1 MLEVFKFIVGEIQTN
16 AYVILDK
23 KNNESALIDPGD
35 VTPELESFVASLG
48 NLKYILLT
56 HGHFDHIA
64 RACYFKDKTNAKIA
78 ISKADSSFINEPS
91 LNLQGEFKIKVENFT
106 PDIILSESSNLFLGD
121 NKINILETPGHTKGS
136 LCFLI
141 GDNMFSGDT
150 LMKNA
155 MGRTDFPTGGVKAM
169 FNSLKKLY
177 NLKQDYR
184 VYPGH
189 GQVTN
194 LNYEKQNNRYLT
206 YANEKF

>member
-16 AYVILDK
+16 SYIILDK
-23 KNNESALIDPGD
+23 KSNEAALIDPGD
-35 VTPELESFVASLG
+35 KTKELENFVASLE

-64 RACYFKDKTNAKIA
+64 RACYFKEKTNAKIA
-78 ISKADSSFINEPS
+78 ISKADSSFIAEPA
-91 LNLQGEFKIKVENFT
+91 LNLQGEFKIKVEEFK
-106 PDIILSESSNLFLGD
+106 PDIILNKSSNLFLGD

-141 GDNMFSGDT
+141 GNNMFSGDT
-150 LMKNA
+150 LMKGS

-177 NLKQDYR
+177 NLKLNYNI
-184 VYPGH
+184 YPGH
-189 GQVTN
+189 GENST
-194 LNYEKQNNRYLT
+194 LDYEKQNNRYLI
-206 YANEKF
+206 YADKKF